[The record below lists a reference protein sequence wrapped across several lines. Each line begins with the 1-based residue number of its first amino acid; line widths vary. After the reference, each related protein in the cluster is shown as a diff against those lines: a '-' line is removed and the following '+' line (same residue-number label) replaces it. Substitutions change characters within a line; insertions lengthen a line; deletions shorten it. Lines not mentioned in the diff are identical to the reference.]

1 MASTKSL
8 SLWEWVIYLG
18 VVAATIAVTEAL
30 GIDQKWE
37 NACVYTVLVFVGAII
52 AVGSVWRR
60 NRFWWRLV
68 GLFALHVLVITLVTQ
83 SLPVLSEGIHGIPM
97 MLSGCVEVLV
107 VAGIL
112 WKGSRQRDRDAA

>member
-1 MASTKSL
+1 MASRKSL

-37 NACVYTVLVFVGAII
+37 NASIYTVVVFIVAII
-52 AVGSVWRR
+52 AVRSVWRR

-97 MLSGCVEVLV
+97 TLSGC
-107 VAGIL
+107 
-112 WKGSRQRDRDAA
+112 

>member
-60 NRFWWRLV
+60 NRFWWRLA

-83 SLPVLSEGIHGIPM
+83 NLPVLSEGLHGIPM
-97 MLSGCVEVLV
+97 MLSGCVEGLV
-107 VAGIL
+107 IAGIL
-112 WKGSRQRDRDAA
+112 WKGSRQRDPDSA